1 MLTTVVTFV
10 FEEDGK
16 FYPQIFLDECLHK
29 LLMLKY
35 DKIDIT
41 DGIDINK
48 ANESKEC
55 DICHYWY
62 FLSTNFSYEPYLWNG
77 CHNWMQKVMNY
88 NDVAIVSVK
97 GSDYRIHFLVSEQ
110 NDALNIMNNSDVSKK
125 SRFFSLCIKNEWNNL
140 LSKKQRCYTK

>member
-1 MLTTVVTFV
+1 MLAIVVTSV

-29 LLMLKY
+29 LLILKY

-41 DGIDINK
+41 DGVDINK
-48 ANESKEC
+48 TNGSKEC

-62 FLSTNFSYEPYLWNG
+62 ILSTNFSYESYLWNG
-77 CHNWMQKVMNY
+77 CRNWMQKVMNY

-97 GSDYRIHFLVSEQ
+97 GSDYRIHFWY
-110 NDALNIMNNSDVSKK
+110 VSKMMH
-125 SRFFSLCIKNEWNNL
+125 
-140 LSKKQRCYTK
+140 

>member
-55 DICHYWY
+55 DICHY
-62 FLSTNFSYEPYLWNG
+62 
-77 CHNWMQKVMNY
+77 
-88 NDVAIVSVK
+88 
-97 GSDYRIHFLVSEQ
+97 
-110 NDALNIMNNSDVSKK
+110 
-125 SRFFSLCIKNEWNNL
+125 
-140 LSKKQRCYTK
+140 